1 MVVPSVG
8 AWWKWTTVDTF
19 GLADLATWRE
29 GALPG
34 GYGDQHHPGRG
45 AIGTHNLVQL
55 LLDALYRTP
64 SNAMQWVEPGNCLA
78 QPGKLVQFCCNVS
91 YSLYGLP

>member
-45 AIGTHNLVQL
+45 AIGTHDLVQL
-55 LLDALYRTP
+55 LLDALY
-64 SNAMQWVEPGNCLA
+64 
-78 QPGKLVQFCCNVS
+78 
-91 YSLYGLP
+91 